1 MGRTWNGWE
10 SLRRVCFLSNECDA
24 IRLMVPFVDF
34 RRRFLTLLS
43 FKFREFGAV
52 TALSIIE
59 AINAGVKRL
68 DAGLSISMFSSFA

>member
-1 MGRTWNGWE
+1 
-10 SLRRVCFLSNECDA
+10 
-24 IRLMVPFVDF
+24 MVPFVDF